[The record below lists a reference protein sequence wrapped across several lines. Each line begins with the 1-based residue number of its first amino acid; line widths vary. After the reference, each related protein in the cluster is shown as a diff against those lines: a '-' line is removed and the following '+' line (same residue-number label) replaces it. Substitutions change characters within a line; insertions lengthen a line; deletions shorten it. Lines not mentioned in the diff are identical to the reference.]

1 VWSRI
6 LRVAKAQVHLRAFKA
21 ADDPALRSLFD
32 DPQTV
37 LWNPDPVT
45 DLEAWRSRQNAGGDD
60 FVTWAVAAEDDDRF
74 VGTVSVFHID
84 PDQGT
89 AELGYRVLPAE
100 RRRGVATAALATA
113 AALVFVQKGLRR
125 LELFHA
131 VANAVSCTVAE
142 RAGFRLEGTLRQSY
156 RYGDGEVHDEH
167 LHARLASDGWD

>member
-6 LRVAKAQVHLRAFKA
+6 LRMAKAQVHLRAFRA
-21 ADDPALRSLFD
+21 ADDAALRSLFD

-45 DLEAWRSRQNAGGDD
+45 DLADWRSRQNAGGDD

-100 RRRGVATAALATA
+100 RGRGVATAALGTA
-113 AALVFVQKGLRR
+113 ASLVFVQRGLRR

-131 VANAVSCTVAE
+131 AANVASCTVAE

-156 RYGDGEVHDEH
+156 RYGDGVVHDEH
-167 LHARLASDGWD
+167 LHARLAGDSPV

>member
-1 VWSRI
+1 M
-6 LRVAKAQVHLRAFKA
+6 ATAQVHLRAFKA

-32 DPQTV
+32 DPQT
-37 LWNPDPVT
+37 LQWNPDPVT
-45 DLEAWRSRQNAGGDD
+45 DLEGWRSRQNAGGDD
-60 FVTWAVAAEDDDRF
+60 FVTWAVADEHDDRI

-100 RRRGVATAALATA
+100 RGRGVATAALATA

-131 VANAVSCTVAE
+131 VANVASCTVAE
-142 RAGFRLEGTLRQSY
+142 RAGFRLEGILRQSY

-167 LHARLASDGWD
+167 LHARLASDRWD